1 MPDTPPVPLF
11 RRFLVE
17 DRATTLQEIAAD
29 RARLADAQRAG
40 DTAAE
45 LAIRTGIGFGLYITA
60 NEAEAAPMLDAAL
73 SLARAL
79 ADRSA
84 EIEVL
89 LHLATARQYLGQ
101 RDLAQSL
108 FEQALALSSAH
119 DIHMFDHFILYHQG
133 RCWVEQGQIG
143 AARRCFERALPL
155 REQLGI
161 PRFINSTRAA
171 LADLAHW

>member
-1 MPDTPPVPLF
+1 MPDMPHGRLF
-11 RRFLVE
+11 RRFLAE
-17 DRATTLQEIAAD
+17 DQAGTLQEIAAD
-29 RARLADAQRAG
+29 RTRLADAQQCG
-40 DTAAE
+40 DPAAE

-73 SLARAL
+73 ALARLL

-101 RDLAQSL
+101 RELAQSL
-108 FEQALALSSAH
+108 FGEALDLSATH
-119 DIHMFDHFILYHQG
+119 GIAAFEHFILHHQG
-133 RCWVEQGQIG
+133 RCYAEQGLTDE
-143 AARRCFERALPL
+143 ARRCFERALSL
-155 REQLGI
+155 RERLGN

-171 LADLAHW
+171 IADLADW

>member
-1 MPDTPPVPLF
+1 MTDTPHRPLF

-17 DRATTLQEIAAD
+17 DRAATLREIAAD
-29 RARLADAQRAG
+29 RERLADAQRAG
-40 DTAAE
+40 DTATE
-45 LAIRTGIGFGLYITA
+45 LAIRTGIGFGLYVTA
-60 NEAEAAPMLDAAL
+60 NETEAAPMLDAAL
-73 SLARAL
+73 ILARAL

-89 LHLATARQYLGQ
+89 LHLATARQYLDQ

-108 FEQALALSSAH
+108 FEQALALSAAH
-119 DIHMFDHFILYHQG
+119 DIHTSEHFILYHQG

-155 REQLGI
+155 RLQLGI
-161 PRFINSTRAA
+161 PRFIASTQAA
-171 LADLAHW
+171 LADLADL